1 MTTDAQTISLS
12 PAIVNFEG
20 LVQGDSLSFKVTL
33 TDDAG
38 DPISLTGTDT
48 EMDVKRLDGSLVFT
62 LTDGDGITYTN
73 PGGGE
78 MTVSVEPADTAN
90 LDPEYTYRYDLQ
102 WTSGTSVRTIAW
114 GTIQTIQQVTT

>member
-1 MTTDAQTISLS
+1 MTTDTQTISLS
-12 PAIVNFEG
+12 PALVNFEE
-20 LVQGDSLSFKVTL
+20 LVQGDSLSFKITL

-38 DPISLTGTDT
+38 DPIDLTGTDA

-62 LTDGDGITYTN
+62 LIVGDGITFTD

-78 MTVSVEPADTAN
+78 MTIAVEPSETET
-90 LDPEYTYRYDLQ
+90 LDPEYTYRYDVQ
-102 WTSGTSVRTIAW
+102 WTNGTSVRTLAW